1 MASPQQEAVRFV
13 REIMEAHLQ
22 AFWDDLDYV
31 WKPRLKAELGGAAVL
46 GLQHLHRALAEQ
58 SAAPARPADLAAS
71 KFALGQALLKIAAQ
85 QAATAQA
92 TLAQM
97 VAAQTEALQNALTIN
112 GLVGDPQ
119 AMASRRRAE
128 GRSQPRLA
136 TGPALAE
143 SVRRSALEFT
153 RKVLAALD
161 RAGAASPEVRLP
173 LLEQA
178 AASWQARLRTIA
190 VTVAQASAG
199 NVYDAVCRSLD

>member
-1 MASPQQEAVRFV
+1 MPSPRKEAARFV

-46 GLQHLHRALAEQ
+46 GLQHLRRALAEQ

-71 KFALGQALLKIAAQ
+71 KFALGQAVLKIAAE

-112 GLVGDPQ
+112 GLAGDPQ
-119 AMASRRRAE
+119 AMASRRRAQ
-128 GRSQPRLA
+128 GRSLPRMA

-143 SVRRSALEFT
+143 SVRRSALEFA
-153 RKVLAALD
+153 RKVFAALD
-161 RAGAASPEVRLP
+161 QAGTSGPEAWPP

-178 AASWQARLRTIA
+178 ARSWQARLHAIA